1 MAQKAEE
8 VSLGAIADDA
18 PENIRH
24 AHFVAIANFCKELLT
39 LPEDRLNQAIKH
51 RLVWAE
57 SSALDSLNKGW
68 FLSQERYFWES
79 CACGAIAID
88 DEMVAIGDRK
98 IATHWKLRIGD
109 KPPIILPPST
119 PIFVGWVGDDAPEFP
134 FPMDDYIGQ
143 LYQWIRHRVIDE
155 SVCFLDDLKE
165 LIDKHP
171 MRRTGKMYFTRLN
184 NGVWELRWGRR
195 KRALPIAS
203 DRFLLDL
210 AEMLEKVARGEIADT
225 QLWDWVDGA
234 ELGFECEGSFQGT
247 KITLS
252 HYEENG
258 TWSWRLTHKR
268 RPIRVRRYW
277 VGAIANAI
285 RSQDDEKIALFLQN

>member
-1 MAQKAEE
+1 MAQKAGEARLE
-8 VSLGAIADDA
+8 AIANDA
-18 PENIRH
+18 PEKIKH
-24 AHFVAIANFCKELLT
+24 AYYVAIAGLCKELLNVSKDE
-39 LPEDRLNQAIKH
+39 LRQAIKNK
-51 RLVWAE
+51 LVLAE
-57 SSALDSLNKGW
+57 SSALECLNKNW
-68 FLSQERYFWES
+68 QLSQERYFWES
-79 CACGAIAID
+79 CACGTIALD
-88 DEMVAIGDRK
+88 DEMILIGDRK
-98 IATHWKLRIGD
+98 IATRWKLRIGD

-143 LYQWIRHRVIDE
+143 MYQWIRQRVIDD
-155 SVCFLDDLKE
+155 SVCFLDELKG
-165 LIDKHP
+165 LIDNHP
-171 MRRTGKMYFTRLN
+171 LRRTGKMYFTRLD

-210 AEMLEKVARGEIADT
+210 AENLEKVARGEIADI
-225 QLWDWVDGA
+225 QLWDWVDKV
-234 ELGFECEGSFQGT
+234 ELGFECEGTFQGT

-268 RPIRVRRYW
+268 KSIRVRRYW

-285 RSQDDEKIALFLQN
+285 RTQEDEKIALFLQA